1 MEVMTETIIYY
12 LKVYKYKVQLYKHFP
27 ERHYV

>member
-27 ERHYV
+27 